1 MKTAFIRQHQE
12 AFKVCRMC
20 QVLGV
25 SRSGYYEWCQRPE
38 SRRSQADR
46 RMRHSIKKPRNFV
59 SRRPL
64 PLQVAE
70 HMNVSEP
77 LSAGLKALPQATRSF
92 ASTQAAWRFY
102 RHEGI
107 NLETLQGPLTEATQT
122 GTGAYC
128 DDFALCIHDGS
139 RLHYKHKNK
148 SDTYALTHETDIG
161 YDLQTRLVV
170 SDRTGSNWAAFGSGG
185 SAVSQ
190 CRGELRHLPATPTR
204 HTGQGTFG

>member
-1 MKTAFIRQHQE
+1 VDARLNKR
-12 AFKVCRMC
+12 
-20 QVLGV
+20 
-25 SRSGYYEWCQRPE
+25 Y
-38 SRRSQADR
+38 
-46 RMRHSIKKPRNFV
+46 
-59 SRRPL
+59 
-64 PLQVAE
+64 LQLVAE

-77 LSAGLKALPQATRSF
+77 LSAGLKALPRATCSF